1 MAEFRMPSLGAD
13 MEAGTLVEW
22 MIKPG
27 DRVKRGDIVA
37 VVETQKGA
45 IEVEIFETGR
55 VEHVLVE
62 VGAKVPVGT
71 PLALIRAEGEAE
83 PRFEATPPPIAVRT
97 AVAAVVAAPSAA
109 PPPAARS
116 HLVEPSGG
124 RTKASPARGGSPR
137 PAVSI
142 LAPSPAAVPA
152 VRSSAPTSS
161 AGSRSSRRQAR
172 RLSAPSVST

>member
-1 MAEFRMPSLGAD
+1 MDDQAR
-13 MEAGTLVEW
+13 
-22 MIKPG
+22 
-27 DRVKRGDIVA
+27 KRGDIVA

-109 PPPAARS
+109 PPPAQPDHICRAKR
-116 HLVEPSGG
+116 
-124 RTKASPARGGSPR
+124 RTHEG
-137 PAVSI
+137 
-142 LAPSPAAVPA
+142 L
-152 VRSSAPTSS
+152 
-161 AGSRSSRRQAR
+161 AGSAAARLGPRYRS
-172 RLSAPSVST
+172 

>member
-1 MAEFRMPSLGAD
+1 MPSLGAD

-109 PPPAARS
+109 PPPQPDHIWSSQAPR
-116 HLVEPSGG
+116 
-124 RTKASPARGGSPR
+124 RQRGGSPR
-137 PAVSI
+137 P
-142 LAPSPAAVPA
+142 
-152 VRSSAPTSS
+152 
-161 AGSRSSRRQAR
+161 
-172 RLSAPSVST
+172 

>member
-1 MAEFRMPSLGAD
+1 

-109 PPPAARS
+109 PPPQPDHIWSSQAPR
-116 HLVEPSGG
+116 
-124 RTKASPARGGSPR
+124 RQRGGSPR
-137 PAVSI
+137 P
-142 LAPSPAAVPA
+142 
-152 VRSSAPTSS
+152 
-161 AGSRSSRRQAR
+161 
-172 RLSAPSVST
+172 